1 VTTNTGSG
9 WLSDWVVDT
18 AEGRYADHFEDF
30 DAYRIDAPIL
40 DSDHGSFWLAGYDA
54 VMAIEH
60 WDPRDRN
67 PYYHTIGDTV
77 GNLYPSQFAK
87 TARMVA
93 ASVARLVDPDVAFN
107 LAVVDGDVSLSERE
121 LWVGSTT
128 DVKID
133 VHAFGPMEPVS
144 MTLEVWD
151 GEPGDG
157 YLLRSF
163 SLDREMGGGEIIHRE
178 FGWTFDDADLGGHT
192 LTVVVST
199 DGTDE
204 LSLSDNTLTFGLRVN
219 DPNRLFVMDHFVYPN
234 PVPTMDRFHF
244 RYELSREA
252 DFVVITVYDL
262 MGQEKA
268 QLLRVPGPPAGEQG
282 LGTSAGWN
290 TTSWGEPGDAAP
302 ALPSGLYMYHLDVYV
317 GDAVADRQF
326 GKFAVAR

>member
-1 VTTNTGSG
+1 
-9 WLSDWVVDT
+9 
-18 AEGRYADHFEDF
+18 
-30 DAYRIDAPIL
+30 
-40 DSDHGSFWLAGYDA
+40 
-54 VMAIEH
+54 MAIEH

-67 PYYHTIGDTV
+67 PYYHTINDTA
-77 GNLYPSQFAK
+77 GNLYASQFAK

-121 LWVGSTT
+121 LWVGSST
-128 DVKID
+128 DVKIA

-144 MTLEVWD
+144 MTLEAWD

-157 YLLRSF
+157 ELLS
-163 SLDREMGGGEIIHRE
+163 SLALDREMGGGEVIHHE
-178 FGWTFDDADLGGHT
+178 FEWTFDEADVGGHA
-192 LTVVVST
+192 LTVVVSAE
-199 DGTDE
+199 GTDE
-204 LSLSDNTLTFGLRVN
+204 LSLSDNTLAFGLRVN

-234 PVPTMDRFHF
+234 PVTTMDRLNF

-262 MGQEKA
+262 LGQKKA
-268 QLLRVPGPPAGEQG
+268 ELLRVPGPPGAEQG

-290 TTSWGEPGDAAP
+290 TMSWGEPGDSTP
-302 ALPSGLYMYHLDVYV
+302 ILPSGLYVYRLDVYA
-317 GDAVADRQF
+317 GDAVVDRQS